1 MDGKKIIVLAV
12 ILVLSLGVYVTGAT
26 AQTTMIDDCADDPAT
41 SGLYV
46 LTTNLV
52 ASETC
57 LTVGANNVTID
68 LNGFTIAG
76 DDDLNDIG
84 ISDGGTPREN
94 IVIRNGTIRDCVQ
107 GINIENTDGC
117 KVEGINAIS
126 GGAGIIVGNNC
137 VVSHNSVINN
147 WSGGILTGTDSTVS
161 YNIANYNNAGILLNG
176 TNVRSN
182 IIYNTANGNFN
193 WGINVACP
201 SNLIGNTAQ
210 NNGTNLLEQIGK
222 CEKNNNLFGK

>member
-137 VVSHNSVINN
+137 VVSHN
-147 WSGGILTGTDSTVS
+147 
-161 YNIANYNNAGILLNG
+161 
-176 TNVRSN
+176 
-182 IIYNTANGNFN
+182 TANGNFN

-201 SNLIGNTAQ
+201 SNLIGNIAQ

-222 CEKNNNLFGK
+222 CEKYNNLFGK